1 MSIIFSYS
9 GTSPATVVTF
19 QTGPDMGDFSV
30 KKSWMS
36 PKIKAA
42 GGEDTFA
49 YDKGIVKLF
58 NVISIRQ
65 MKEADYLLLI
75 AFQAAVDGISNPW
88 DYTDPAGTAWIA
100 RFWNADEIN
109 ASLVR
114 HGREEIQIILLVE
127 TPP

>member
-1 MSIIFSYS
+1 MPITFSYS

-19 QTGPDMGDFSV
+19 QTGQDMGDFSV
-30 KKSWMS
+30 KKSWLS
-36 PKIKAA
+36 PKVKAA
-42 GGEDTFA
+42 GGEDTFV

-58 NVISIRQ
+58 HVISVRQ
-65 MKEADYLLLI
+65 MKEADYLSLI
-75 AFQAAVDGISNPW
+75 AFLDAVDGISNPW
-88 DYTDPAGTAWIA
+88 DYTDPADVSWIA

-114 HGREEIQIILLVE
+114 HGREEIQIILLIE

>member
-1 MSIIFSYS
+1 MPCSFSYS

-36 PKIKAA
+36 PKVKAA
-42 GGEDTFA
+42 GAEDVFV
-49 YDKGIVKLF
+49 YDKGITKLF
-58 NVISIRQ
+58 HILNVRQ
-65 MKEADYLLLI
+65 MKAADYTLLI
-75 AFQAAVDGISNPW
+75 AFLDAVDGISNPW

-114 HGREEIQIILLVE
+114 HGREEIQIILLID
-127 TPP
+127 PPA